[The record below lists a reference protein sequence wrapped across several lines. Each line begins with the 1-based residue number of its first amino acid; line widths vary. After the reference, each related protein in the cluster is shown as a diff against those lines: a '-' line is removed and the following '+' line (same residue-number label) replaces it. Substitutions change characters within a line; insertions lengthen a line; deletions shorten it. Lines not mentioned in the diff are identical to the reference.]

1 MGILMAAAIAA
12 IVAAIFNAAFPANPF
27 PVAVPGCSSFTIQS
41 GTTPCPVANQNFYY
55 NQIKGSCP
63 AQADYVCKYF
73 YLNI

>member
-12 IVAAIFNAAFPANPF
+12 IVAAIFNAAFPANPY

-55 NQIKGSCP
+55 N
-63 AQADYVCKYF
+63 
-73 YLNI
+73 